1 MTKILLYNDENH
13 TFSENISQEKYANV
27 IRDDVSLYAM
37 MIFTKCKNQEAYKIR
52 TISPPNMVP
61 VYKLDIYLIP

>member
-1 MTKILLYNDENH
+1 MVEIPRVKVPHEGSFKI
-13 TFSENISQEKYANV
+13 KNV